1 MENNI
6 RITLLLAAFIEN
18 LQERNLHRQELT
30 GLRAELKGSR
40 ESKNLEAPRV
50 RKSDHFRILH
60 SERRLKKALSKNGL
74 LGFLR

>member
-18 LQERNLHRQELT
+18 LQERNLHRQGVT

-40 ESKNLEAPRV
+40 ESQSLEAPRV
-50 RKSDHFRILH
+50 RKSDRFRILH
-60 SERRLKKALSKNGL
+60 SKRGD
-74 LGFLR
+74 